1 MILYSDDNDN
11 KKWQWELG
19 GPPTMGLCQLHRR
32 AELQALQAKTWY
44 FLEVDNHHDKVDHM
58 IMLITMIII
67 IYHHDQCT
75 RVPPVCWRR
84 VIDMLLLSKLI
95 TVIIIMI
102 IMVGYHDHDHH
113 GYHDQCSRV
122 PPVCWRRGK
131 QRHMHWWWRW
141 TALLRKKGADSV
153 PFDIFVSIA
162 WINQSFSCL
171 CSRCQM
177 RTALTPTPWP
187 MTRMTSTPTS
197 LTSEE

>member
-1 MILYSDDNDN
+1 MGTRWPSHCGPLSIAQKSWTPGTSGQNMIFPGG
-11 KKWQWELG
+11 KWM
-19 GPPTMGLCQLHRR
+19 TMLTQ
-32 AELQALQAKTWY
+32 
-44 FLEVDNHHDKVDHM
+44 
-58 IMLITMIII
+58 
-67 IYHHDQCT
+67 
-75 RVPPVCWRR
+75 
-84 VIDMLLLSKLI
+84 LLLSKLI

-162 WINQSFSCL
+162 WINHSFSCL

-177 RTALTPTPWP
+177 RTALTPTPWQR
-187 MTRMTSTPTS
+187 TRMTSTPTS